1 MALWEGGPDRCR
13 RRRLFQVCA
22 VLVLLIGGS
31 VEPLT
36 PRRRVA
42 KIDFDRGVDPEQAAL
57 WAEGFVL
64 KWQAEG
70 KPAGIAG

>member
-1 MALWEGGPDRCR
+1 
-13 RRRLFQVCA
+13 
-22 VLVLLIGGS
+22 VLLIGGS